1 MSRITVYQKL
11 FCYNTIAFKKI
22 EKKIYMQKIHIYYIR
37 SCKFILNPKFYHFF
51 FNYEEKSNLKDIIYY
66 CHKFLKKSVEQPW
79 GLVCTDKFIMQ
90 ANFLGNEREIQ
101 KLIWTQI
108 TP

>member
-1 MSRITVYQKL
+1 MQIHTKS
-11 FCYNTIAFKKI
+11 KI
-22 EKKIYMQKIHIYYIR
+22 
-37 SCKFILNPKFYHFF
+37 LLFF
-51 FNYEEKSNLKDIIYY
+51 FNYKEDSNLKISFIIVTS
-66 CHKFLKKSVEQPW
+66 FLSDQLNSL
-79 GLVCTDKFIMQ
+79 GDLCALIMQ